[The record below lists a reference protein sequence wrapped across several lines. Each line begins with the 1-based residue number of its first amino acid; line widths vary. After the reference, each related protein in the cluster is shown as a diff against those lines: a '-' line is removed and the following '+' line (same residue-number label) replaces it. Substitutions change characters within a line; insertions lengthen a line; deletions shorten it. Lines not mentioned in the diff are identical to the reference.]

1 MYAAGAGLTNVVS
14 TQHNS
19 KVVPNVDPNY
29 PVIAQ
34 PGSST
39 GSSQDFMRL
48 LIEQLKHQDPLNP
61 TQGAEFT
68 QQLTSI
74 NSLEQLIA
82 MNQNLSANAGV
93 GKLGEALGLIG
104 YYVQGYDANGNPIEG
119 YVERVG
125 MFQGVPALKIG
136 ERVLLVEQVF
146 TVGKEPPVPEE
157 ALPDLSEE
165 EA

>member
-1 MYAAGAGLTNVVS
+1 MYAAGAGQANLVS
-14 TQHNS
+14 GQQNS

-29 PVIAQ
+29 PVIAR
-34 PGSST
+34 PGSNA
-39 GSSQDFMRL
+39 GSGQDFMRL
-48 LIEQLKHQDPLNP
+48 LIEQLKNQDPLNP

-82 MNQNLSANAGV
+82 MNQNLSANSGS
-93 GKLGEALGLIG
+93 GKLGEAMGLIG
-104 YYVQGYDANGNPIEG
+104 YYVQGYDANGNAVEG

-125 MFQGVPALKIG
+125 MFQGIPALKIG
-136 ERVLLVEQVF
+136 NKALLVEQVF
-146 TVGKEPPVPEE
+146 TVGKEPPIPEE
-157 ALPDLSEE
+157 QLPVVEGE